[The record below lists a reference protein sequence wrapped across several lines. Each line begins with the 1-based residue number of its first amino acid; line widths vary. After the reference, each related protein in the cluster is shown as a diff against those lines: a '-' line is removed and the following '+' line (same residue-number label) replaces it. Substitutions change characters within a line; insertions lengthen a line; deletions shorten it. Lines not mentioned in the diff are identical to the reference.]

1 MGAHALLELTCPR
14 CENHFVENG
23 QLVARDGRA
32 WCPECGHNFLC
43 DDRMAVLQRQLGAA
57 LQARLRRD
65 ERMLELRSRWTEPVA
80 ALPSGNQPRRISEV
94 LRTLDALLAK
104 LDAERPRPQARSAN
118 G

>member
-14 CENHFVENG
+14 CDNHFVENG

-32 WCPECGHNFLC
+32 WCPECGHNFAC
-43 DDRMAVLQRQLGAA
+43 DERMDLLQRQLGIA

-65 ERMLELRSRWTEPVA
+65 ERMLELRSRWTEPAA
-80 ALPSGNQPRRISEV
+80 ALPSGQQPRRISDV

-104 LDAERPRPQARSAN
+104 LDAERGGAQVPSAR